1 WHSPA
6 GEFCPE
12 IFHSIALFKKV
23 LVCLAII
30 LLQLLILFEASF
42 HPLHNVR
49 HFKARGLGSQAWV
62 RQVIQ
67 RRKWC
72 AIVQPGCSLDNSM
85 LVIRRVIDD
94 IKITAWF
101 TAELLGNDCEIC
113 VIYGHAVII
122 PCTSTGN

>member
-1 WHSPA
+1 
-6 GEFCPE
+6 

-30 LLQLLILFEASF
+30 LLQLLILFEASS

-62 RQVIQ
+62 SQVIQ

-72 AIVQPGCSLDNSM
+72 AIGQPGCSLGHSRLAGRPALGAINN
-85 LVIRRVIDD
+85 
-94 IKITAWF
+94 TAWF
-101 TAELLGNDCEIC
+101 TAELLGNDR
-113 VIYGHAVII
+113 
-122 PCTSTGN
+122 